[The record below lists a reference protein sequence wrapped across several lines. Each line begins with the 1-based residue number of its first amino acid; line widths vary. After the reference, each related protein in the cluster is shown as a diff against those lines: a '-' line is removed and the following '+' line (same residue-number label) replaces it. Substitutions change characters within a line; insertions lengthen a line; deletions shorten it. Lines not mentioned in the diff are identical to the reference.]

1 MKKYLVVSLIV
12 CLSALVVGTA
22 LGVHSTGK
30 PKVVT
35 ALYDANEFRI
45 TLTEMPENATEV
57 LLAHNGSINHIYV
70 VENSEEEEEDL
81 EAFTPVI
88 DAIQGD
94 GFNPLWQEVRVIFT
108 DPASTQQ
115 SLGLFSDNDIAD
127 ANTAGTISLDPQQ
140 EVYRCS
146 VLGPKEKGR

>member
-1 MKKYLVVSLIV
+1 MLSLVV
-12 CLSALVVGTA
+12 CLSAAVMGTA

-30 PKVVT
+30 PEVIT

-45 TLTEMPENATEV
+45 TLTEMPENATES
-57 LLAHNGSINHIYV
+57 LLAHNGSINHIFV
-70 VENSEEEEEDL
+70 VENSEEAEEDL
-81 EAFTPVI
+81 AAFTPVI

-94 GFNPLWQEVRVIFT
+94 GFNPLWQEARVIFT
-108 DPASTQQ
+108 NPTSTQQ
-115 SLGLFSDNDIAD
+115 SLGLFSDDDITKA
-127 ANTAGTISLDPQQ
+127 AAAGSITLQPQD